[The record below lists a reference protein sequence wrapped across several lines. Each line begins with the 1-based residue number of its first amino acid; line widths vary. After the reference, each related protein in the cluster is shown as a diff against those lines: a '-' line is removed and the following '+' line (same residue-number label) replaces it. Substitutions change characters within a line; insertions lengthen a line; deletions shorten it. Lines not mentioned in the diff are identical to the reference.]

1 MAFDVNDFLPL
12 SSMANSDAPRMFS
25 YRTSADNAAAV
36 ETANYFDSFETASQ
50 TQTGDIL
57 LCESSDATK
66 LYNLTVD
73 RDAETVAVSTGT
85 AIA

>member
-1 MAFDVNDFLPL
+1 MALTTETFLPL
-12 SSMANSDAPRMFS
+12 SAQANSDAPRMFA
-25 YRTSADNAAAV
+25 YTTADAAATV
-36 ETANYFDSFETASQ
+36 EGANYFDGFFTASQ
-50 TQTGDIL
+50 TATGDVL
-57 LCESSDATK
+57 LAVMSDATK

>member
-1 MAFDVNDFLPL
+1 MALTEETFLPL
-12 SSMANSDAPRMFS
+12 SAQANSDAPRMFAYS
-25 YRTSADNAAAV
+25 TGDAIAV
-36 ETANYFDSFETASQ
+36 VEAANYFDSFFTASQ
-50 TQTGDIL
+50 TATGDVL
-57 LCESSDATK
+57 LAVMSDGTK

>member
-1 MAFDVNDFLPL
+1 MAFTEETFVPL
-12 SSMANSDAPRMFS
+12 SAQANSDAPRMMA
-25 YRTSADNAAAV
+25 YATADTIATV
-36 ETANYFDSFETASQ
+36 ETASYFDGFFASSQ
-50 TQTGDIL
+50 TATGDVL
-57 LCESSDATK
+57 LCVMSDGTK